1 LLYVP
6 EESSTVPGSFLSRS
20 RRASIHG
27 DPSIQLVQEKIAR
40 QSERLFEDMHDDTAT
55 APPSAPSEK
64 KPPGAEG
71 FKLHLLAE
79 GSKGASMAG
88 KTPDANSA
96 KPDAANT
103 NSVSAETK
111 PKKPSKVR

>member
-1 LLYVP
+1 M
-6 EESSTVPGSFLSRS
+6 SRS

-40 QSERLFEDMHDDTAT
+40 ESERLFEDMHDDTAN

-64 KPPGAEG
+64 KPAGAEG
-71 FKLHLLAE
+71 SASAEGLGFRLHLLAE

-88 KTPDANSA
+88 KMMDANSA
-96 KPDAANT
+96 KSDAATT
-103 NSVSAETK
+103 NSDGAETK
-111 PKKPSKVR
+111 PKKPNKVR

>member
-1 LLYVP
+1 
-6 EESSTVPGSFLSRS
+6 
-20 RRASIHG
+20 
-27 DPSIQLVQEKIAR
+27 
-40 QSERLFEDMHDDTAT
+40 MHDDTAT

-64 KPPGAEG
+64 KPAGAEG
-71 FKLHLLAE
+71 SASAEGLGFRLHLLAE